1 MDIKGD
7 TSLFIDPRAVLA
19 IGSEWSDQC
28 VALLQSFFDSV
39 IRALTSGEEGQARRL
54 LASLTEPNET
64 RLGLSKGRARG
75 RGMGPGLA
83 EQVWEA
89 LSRSDAVITGLLEDL
104 EDTIL
109 FVPGIGFDI
118 ISDIATNIIRPQL
131 IEFTQDVCEYYNI
144 PLTPDVE
151 SRRLWDPP
159 TNSWKQ
165 FLVALPV
172 TNYGPL
178 LLVPKSI
185 VRRVP
190 AFNPGAYYNHYVLTR
205 MQDDELG
212 DPASSLV
219 EVLKDGRRR
228 VTKKSLRER
237 YGQGKEVNL
246 RITLR
251 YPDLLAKYRSATKR
265 RRQPLGHLELA
276 VHTETELP
284 DWDKLLDDVVTVPT
298 GRSKADTYHRA
309 VFALLNAVFYPA
321 LAFGTREFKIHEGRK
336 RIDIN
341 FTNVAESGFFYWLHA
356 VHGTPSAY
364 IVVECKN
371 YGSEIGNPEIDQLLG
386 RFADRRTRVGIL
398 IHRGFG
404 DKQRITDRCRDAV
417 SDGNGYVLALDD
429 DDLCQLVAERR
440 QTDSLEFRSLR
451 ERFSGL
457 L

>member
-39 IRALTSGEEGQARRL
+39 IRALTSGEEGQAGRL

-89 LSRSDAVITGLLEDL
+89 LSRSDAVTTGLLEDL

-228 VTKKSLRER
+228 VTKK
-237 YGQGKEVNL
+237 
-246 RITLR
+246 I
-251 YPDLLAKYRSATKR
+251 A
-265 RRQPLGHLELA
+265 
-276 VHTETELP
+276 
-284 DWDKLLDDVVTVPT
+284 
-298 GRSKADTYHRA
+298 
-309 VFALLNAVFYPA
+309 
-321 LAFGTREFKIHEGRK
+321 
-336 RIDIN
+336 
-341 FTNVAESGFFYWLHA
+341 
-356 VHGTPSAY
+356 
-364 IVVECKN
+364 
-371 YGSEIGNPEIDQLLG
+371 
-386 RFADRRTRVGIL
+386 
-398 IHRGFG
+398 
-404 DKQRITDRCRDAV
+404 
-417 SDGNGYVLALDD
+417 
-429 DDLCQLVAERR
+429 
-440 QTDSLEFRSLR
+440 
-451 ERFSGL
+451 
-457 L
+457 